1 MSGKLTRQ
9 QGWNNCYCLIAQ
21 NILLYASE
29 LKKFVV
35 YLYLEFSELSS
46 LSQAEILLFRSKTAG
61 DGNLI

>member
-46 LSQAEILLFRSKTAG
+46 LSQAEILLFRSKTEG